1 VLQIDEADCP
11 RRFYQ
16 QIIFYLLMYVHCVTY
31 RVSSIR
37 GVEYELGT
45 WSDAVQKA
53 RKKAVQDLR
62 QLERT
67 PRQDLVNG
75 AVDCHLRLSNA
86 NNKNKKKYVI
96 PAAFVCISNIIGSL
110 WVYE

>member
-1 VLQIDEADCP
+1 MNWYDLLLKQNLSAALALPVSVFNNLEV
-11 RRFYQ
+11 
-16 QIIFYLLMYVHCVTY
+16 IFVFVVY

-45 WSDAVQKA
+45 WSDAVQKS

-62 QLERT
+62 QLETT

-86 NNKNKKKYVI
+86 NNKNKKTYVI
-96 PAAFVCISNIIGSL
+96 AAFPLFI
-110 WVYE
+110 

>member
-1 VLQIDEADCP
+1 MVNNLKVL
-11 RRFYQ
+11 
-16 QIIFYLLMYVHCVTY
+16 YVFVIH

-62 QLERT
+62 QLETT

-86 NNKNKKKYVI
+86 NNKNKKTYVI
-96 PAAFVCISNIIGSL
+96 PAVPLFIECTYSVYII
-110 WVYE
+110 V

>member
-1 VLQIDEADCP
+1 VFNNLKGI
-11 RRFYQ
+11 Y
-16 QIIFYLLMYVHCVTY
+16 IFVIY

-62 QLERT
+62 QLETT

-86 NNKNKKKYVI
+86 NNKNKKTYVV
-96 PAAFVCISNIIGSL
+96 PAFL
-110 WVYE
+110 

>member
-1 VLQIDEADCP
+1 VSNNLKV
-11 RRFYQ
+11 
-16 QIIFYLLMYVHCVTY
+16 IFVFFLY

-37 GVEYELGT
+37 GVEYELGI

-53 RKKAVQDLR
+53 RKKAVLDLR
-62 QLERT
+62 QLET
-67 PRQDLVNG
+67 TSRQDLVNG

-96 PAAFVCISNIIGSL
+96 PVFSTFM
-110 WVYE
+110 

>member
-1 VLQIDEADCP
+1 VSNNLKA
-11 RRFYQ
+11 
-16 QIIFYLLMYVHCVTY
+16 IFVFVKY

-62 QLERT
+62 QLETT

-86 NNKNKKKYVI
+86 NNKNKKTYVI
-96 PAAFVCISNIIGSL
+96 PAFLLFI
-110 WVYE
+110 

>member
-1 VLQIDEADCP
+1 MFICVL
-11 RRFYQ
+11 F
-16 QIIFYLLMYVHCVTY
+16 

-37 GVEYELGT
+37 GVEYELGI

-53 RKKAVQDLR
+53 RRKTVQDLQ

-96 PAAFVCISNIIGSL
+96 PAILSCI
-110 WVYE
+110 

>member
-1 VLQIDEADCP
+1 METEKVSKQLDIPTAHVLPISV
-11 RRFYQ
+11 FNNMKV
-16 QIIFYLLMYVHCVTY
+16 IFVFVIF
-31 RVSSIR
+31 RVCSIR

-62 QLERT
+62 QLET
-67 PRQDLVNG
+67 TLRQDLVNG

-96 PAAFVCISNIIGSL
+96 PVFMYSFIPLLV
-110 WVYE
+110 

>member
-1 VLQIDEADCP
+1 MLSKKDLSAALVLP
-11 RRFYQ
+11 VSVFSNLKV
-16 QIIFYLLMYVHCVTY
+16 IFVFDIY

-53 RKKAVQDLR
+53 RKKAVQELR
-62 QLERT
+62 QLETT

-86 NNKNKKKYVI
+86 NNKNKKTYVI
-96 PAAFVCISNIIGSL
+96 PAFPLFI
-110 WVYE
+110 